1 MKKLL
6 ALLAFTPA
14 LFLSFSG
21 HALAGVNDFRIS
33 NYDISYKLD
42 KDSAGHSHLATKE
55 TITAEFPA
63 YDQNHGIE
71 RAILTDYDGHST
83 RLHID
88 TVRDAAGNRLSFTT
102 YKSGGNEVLR
112 IGNADRYVH
121 GTQTY
126 VITYDQQDVTAYFND
141 TNDDEFYWNTD
152 GVQWS
157 VPIDTLHAKLQ
168 VTPSAAAAQTGSV
181 ACYEGFYA
189 DKQNCNLTQTSNGA
203 YEVTAMN
210 LAANQNVSVVLG
222 FKPHSFAAYQATTGE
237 RLMRLWLISLGITL
251 VLSLL
256 LIVYMIFRYKRQTN
270 RTNERTTV
278 VPEYVPPVDLSIT
291 AAAELYP
298 RAKAVFTA
306 QLLDLAVRGY
316 LKIYQTRQKSFW
328 RSAQYQLEI
337 VRDIQDLKAEEK
349 EVLTDLFDST
359 AVGSRFDMKQI
370 KNSTSIRM
378 RLSDN
383 QKKVRKNVRGTYGL
397 RARDKQ
403 KTAWFGKLAAVLV
416 VLSFLT
422 LSPPLL
428 ITALIASI
436 LAFVL
441 YPLTDTGLAMYHYL
455 EGLKMYIKTA
465 EVDRIRM
472 LQTPEGA
479 EKTGGADPSDPA
491 QLIKLYEKVLPYA
504 VFFGLEK
511 EWNKQL
517 GQYYETAN
525 AQPNWYV
532 GNGAFNAAVFS
543 SGISGF
549 ATNTT
554 YANAGSATS
563 GGSGGGGFSG
573 GGGGGGGGGG
583 W

>member
-6 ALLAFTPA
+6 VILTIAPA
-14 LFLSFSG
+14 LVFGFAG
-21 HALAGVNDFRIS
+21 RATAGVNDFHIS
-33 NYDISYKLD
+33 NYDISYTLD
-42 KDSAGHSHLATKE
+42 KDSAGHSHLTTKE
-55 TITAEFPA
+55 TITAEFPS

-71 RAILTDYDGHST
+71 RAILKDYNGHST

-88 TVRDAAGNRLSFTT
+88 TVRDTAGNRLGFTT
-102 YKSGGNEVLR
+102 YSSGGNEVLR
-112 IGNADRYVH
+112 IGDADRYVH
-121 GTQTY
+121 GRQTY
-126 VITYDQQDVTAYFND
+126 VITYDQQDVTAYFSD

-157 VPIDTLHAKLQ
+157 VPIDTLHAKLH

-181 ACYEGFYA
+181 ACYQGFYT
-189 DKQNCNLTQTSNGA
+189 DKQNCDFAQTSPGT
-203 YEVTAMN
+203 YEVSATN
-210 LAANQNVSVVLG
+210 LAAYQNVSIAVG
-222 FKPHSFAAYQATTGE
+222 FKPHTFAAYVATTGE

-256 LIVYMIFRYKRQTN
+256 LIIYIVFRYKRQTN
-270 RTNERTTV
+270 RANERTTV
-278 VPEYVPPVDLSIT
+278 VPEYVPPKDISIT

-298 RAKAVFTA
+298 RAKGVFTA

-328 RSAQYQLEI
+328 HSAQYQLEI
-337 VRDIQDLKAEEK
+337 VRDIQDLKAEEQ

-359 AVGSRFDMKQI
+359 TVGSKFDMNRI
-370 KNSTSIRM
+370 KNSTSIRL

-397 RARDKQ
+397 RARNKQ
-403 KTAWFGKLAAVLV
+403 QTAWFTKLAVGLV

-428 ITALIASI
+428 VAALVASI
-436 LAFVL
+436 MAFTLWPV
-441 YPLTDTGLAMYHYL
+441 TDTGLATYQYL
-455 EGLKMYIKTA
+455 EGLKLYIKTA
-465 EVDRIRM
+465 ETDRIRY
-472 LQTPEGA
+472 LQSPEGA
-479 EKTGGADPSDPA
+479 EKIGNVNVNDPA
-491 QLIKLYEKVLPYA
+491 ELVKLYEKVLPYA
-504 VFFGLEK
+504 VLFGLEK
-511 EWNKQL
+511 DWNKQL
-517 GQYYETAN
+517 GKYYENSNTQPYWYSGN
-525 AQPNWYV
+525 AP
-532 GNGAFNAAVFS
+532 FNAAVFS
-543 SGISGF
+543 SGISNF
-549 ATNTT
+549 ATNTA
-554 YANAGSATS
+554 YANAGSSTS